1 MSPHAGL
8 GFINILATLCDL
20 HLYTSRLH
28 WRLETSLNSHL
39 TDSHWI
45 LFFRPKIIA
54 TSIVVVLRFEMK
66 NDLWTK
72 RSPVRL
78 TVSLL
83 RDHPFKTSANFHDF
97 WPLPPLPLAFQQNAY
112 EVDFFILMY
121 CNLLTIGTW
130 GHPSPLRHAD
140 VLNEWSHSLH

>member
-1 MSPHAGL
+1 MSLNAGL

-66 NDLWTK
+66 NDLRTK

-97 WPLPPLPLAFQQNAY
+97 WPLPPYHRHFSKM
-112 EVDFFILMY
+112 LMKGIFLSL
-121 CNLLTIGTW
+121 CTVTFWPSAHGDTP
-130 GHPSPLRHAD
+130 HP
-140 VLNEWSHSLH
+140 